1 LPYTEVNGEQY
12 FYSGDLHKEGRPV
25 LFIHGSGGNHRHWL
39 FQLKE
44 LCGGVI
50 NPLALDLPGHGRS
63 AGEASDSIAAYRDWV
78 REFTVTLGLTG
89 FVLAGHSLGGAIAMD
104 YALHYPGDLAG
115 LVLVG
120 TGGRLRV
127 APAILQSFRAG
138 TAPDG
143 MTDYAYGPQAPP
155 ELLDRARIETESV
168 AAEVF
173 LADFTACDR
182 FDIMEQISQI
192 TLPTLII
199 CGTADR
205 LTPIKYSRYMNQ
217 LLPQS
222 EMVEVEDAGHMVM
235 LEAPGELNRSV
246 TLFMEKLSLG

>member
-1 LPYTEVNGEQY
+1 MPYTMVNGERY
-12 FYSGDLHKEGRPV
+12 FYSGDSLKEGLPV

-39 FQLKE
+39 YQLKQ
-44 LCGGVI
+44 LGGAV

-63 AGEASDSIAAYRDWV
+63 AGKPSDSVAVYREWV
-78 REFTVTLGLTG
+78 HGFAISLGLTN

-104 YALHYPGDLAG
+104 YALRYPGDLSG
-115 LVLVG
+115 LILVG

-127 APAILQSFRAG
+127 APAILESFRSGNPPA
-138 TAPDG
+138 G
-143 MTDYAYGPQAPP
+143 MTDFAYGPQAAP
-155 ELLDRARIETESV
+155 ELLERAKLETESV

-182 FDIMEQISQI
+182 FDVLEQVSQI

-199 CGTADR
+199 CGSADR
-205 LTPIKYSRYMNQ
+205 LTPTKYSRYLEK

-222 EMVEVEDAGHMVM
+222 DMIEVGEAGHMVM
-235 LEAPGELNRSV
+235 LEAPNELNRAV
-246 TLFMEKLSLG
+246 TLFVEKLTGG